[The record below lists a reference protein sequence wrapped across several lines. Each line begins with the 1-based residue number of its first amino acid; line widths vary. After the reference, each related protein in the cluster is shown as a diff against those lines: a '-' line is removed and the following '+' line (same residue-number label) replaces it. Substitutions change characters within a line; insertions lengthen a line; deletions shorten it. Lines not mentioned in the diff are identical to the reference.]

1 MLFILRGDFDM
12 NTLTNFALQSKFEE
26 VKNLRPNLYEINKL
40 IRWDD
45 LTKLFPEKEGT
56 RGAPEYDKELM
67 IKILFLQS
75 CYSISDE
82 EVEFQIKDRLS
93 FQQFLG
99 FPEYIPDY
107 TTIWRFREEL
117 TENNI
122 MELIWSEL
130 QDQINN
136 KGIKIERGV
145 IQDAKFITADPGKTN
160 SGMNGRGKE
169 AKTSRS
175 ADGSWTKKG
184 KKSVFGFKL
193 HSKVSKKNKIIL
205 DIGVST
211 AKTHDGRIDLAKPDE
226 IIYKDRGYSGC
237 PTKAKGNGTMKR
249 GKLNIHEIL
258 RNKRITKK
266 RCRGEHP
273 FGMMTRSFKAGH
285 TRLTTIVR
293 VYVQQAFV
301 CIAYNFHRLNFL
313 LKNNL
318 A

>member
-1 MLFILRGDFDM
+1 M
-12 NTLTNFALQSKFEE
+12 NTLTNFALQAKFEE

-40 IRWDD
+40 IRWDN
-45 LTKLFPEKEGT
+45 LIKLFPEKEET

-67 IKILFLQS
+67 LKILFLQS
-75 CYSISDE
+75 CYGISDE

-107 TTIWRFREEL
+107 STIWRFREEL
-117 TENNI
+117 TEVDI

-130 QDQINN
+130 QDQIKN
-136 KGIKIERGV
+136 KGIVIEKGV

-160 SGMNGRGKE
+160 SGMSGRGQS

-184 KKSVFGFKL
+184 KKSIFGFKM
-193 HSKVSKKNKIIL
+193 HSKVCKKNKIIL
-205 DIGVST
+205 EMGITT
-211 AKTHDGRIDLAKPDE
+211 ARIHDGKIDLANPDE
-226 IIYKDRGYSGC
+226 INYRDRGYSGC
-237 PTKAKGNGTMKR
+237 PTKAMGNGTMKR
-249 GKLNIHEIL
+249 GKLSVRDRL
-258 RNKRITKK
+258 RNKRITRK

-273 FGMMTRSFKAGH
+273 FGMIVRSFKAGH
-285 TRLTTIVR
+285 TRLTTMPR

-313 LKNNL
+313 LKGDI
-318 A
+318 ARAI